1 MPTSLTAVL
10 LVASVL
16 LRWWCRGE
24 GVQIA
29 VDQGEVHEIHIA
41 LPVRE
46 HLQYSDKTS
55 VQCNHSQTQEEALQS

>member
-16 LRWWCRGE
+16 LRWWCSRGE
-24 GVQIA
+24 GMQIA
-29 VDQGEVHEIHIA
+29 VDQSEVHEIHVA

-46 HLQYSDKTS
+46 HLQHSNKTAE
-55 VQCNHSQTQEEALQS
+55 QCNLSR